1 MLWFH
6 NAKMCG
12 KEICPGFVTSLWSEE
27 FGEDYS
33 HQALLLHRV
42 CCEASLALS
51 WTSTLKSRGLP
62 CNVNYNTFALLLKP
76 TVHL

>member
-42 CCEASLALS
+42 CCEASLACQIVGQYLYFAELL
-51 WTSTLKSRGLP
+51 TLLFPINS
-62 CNVNYNTFALLLKP
+62 VYS
-76 TVHL
+76 